1 MSLTKEWR
9 HRIMA
14 WRHELSQHFY
24 QPLGQVS
31 LEAAFTKKQFR
42 LEEALSQL
50 SFEPVSP
57 GTSWGAKWEYGWF
70 KGELN
75 VPDFAQGQMIALM
88 LDVGREPKVVVE
100 IRQEQMVPVV
110 IESVAEAAVYINGDY
125 AGAVDNQHKVLFLTD
140 SAEADQHFTV
150 VFEAYAGHGPREWRS
165 GPTPPDRETV
175 PEPPETQC
183 VVGQNHFGIWQEAAY
198 QLAMDVETLWDV
210 RESIAPESLR
220 VLEIDEGLKDF
231 TLIADF
237 EAPREEM
244 LVSLQKSRERLKPL
258 LKKKNGDTTPEMVG
272 FGHAHIDVAWLW
284 HLAETER
291 KCVRTFSTQLA
302 LMERYPEYKFLQS
315 QPQLYHMVKEKYPDL
330 YVKIQAAVER
340 GQWIP
345 EGAAWVEPDTN
356 IPSGESLIRQ
366 FLHGKRFYQDEFDV
380 DCELLWLPD
389 VFGYSG
395 ALPQIMRGCGV
406 KYFSTQKIF
415 WAYHGGEPFPYN
427 TFIWEGIDGSQV
439 MAHFHNDYNSETKP
453 SVVIQRWKDR
463 VQKDGFSS
471 RLFPFGWGD
480 GGGGPTREHLEYARR
495 QTNLEGVPKFRI
507 DDPMAFFHEQE
518 EAGWSDARY
527 VGELYFQAHRGTYT
541 SQARIKALNRRSE
554 FALRE
559 AELWGAA
566 AMVLCDFNFLYEEW
580 DSDWKTVL
588 LNHFHDVLPGSS
600 IHRVY
605 EEAEAQLSGVIES
618 AEAIANAA
626 RQKLLKEKKGLT
638 VFNSL
643 SWERDAVVELPEGF
657 EGLQSADGGSL
668 PVQQSEGKTFV
679 EVTAPSCGWRSYEPG
694 KPKTIENTLKVD
706 EHLLENNLV
715 RVAFNE
721 FGEIIHIF
729 DKVNQRDLTAG
740 TCNNL
745 RMYQDIPSAFD
756 AWDIDSM
763 YRQRPVAL
771 PDNAAI
777 TVEAEGPLFARIV
790 VKRKLNDSSMTQTIT
805 LRRDSRRMDFH
816 TVIDWQERHKLLKV
830 NFPVDIHAREALH
843 EIQFG
848 HLPRPTHRSRE
859 IDQDRYEVVNHKWTA
874 LAEGERGFAVLNDA
888 KYGVD
893 VLDNSINLTLLKSA
907 LAPDMTADRGV
918 QEFTYAF
925 YFWNEPFAMCDV
937 VQQGYQL
944 NVPVGAV
951 MGDAGSKSLFKLDQ
965 PNIIL
970 ETVKPAEN
978 PESSDLVLRLY
989 ESMGTKTRAKLTTS
1003 LPLKSTSQADML
1015 ENELEAL
1022 AIKDG
1027 EIELEFRPFEVK
1039 TLRLVTGET
1048 LETDY

>member
-42 LEEALSQL
+42 LDEALSQL
-50 SFEPVSP
+50 SFEPISP
-57 GTSWGAKWEYGWF
+57 GTAWGSKWEYGWF
-70 KGELN
+70 KGELSI
-75 VPDFAQGQMIALM
+75 PDFAQGQMIALM
-88 LDVGREPKVVVE
+88 LDVGREPKVVME
-100 IRQEQMVPVV
+100 IIQEQMVPVV
-110 IESVAEAAVYINGDY
+110 TERVAEAAVYINGDY
-125 AGAVDNQHKVLFLTD
+125 AGAVDNQHKVLILTD
-140 SAEADQHFTV
+140 SAEAGEHFTV

-165 GPTPPDRETV
+165 GPTPPDRETI

-183 VVGQNHFGIWQEAAY
+183 VVGQNHFGVWQERAY

-210 RESIAPESLR
+210 RENIDPESLR
-220 VLEIDEGLKDF
+220 VMEIDEGLKDF

-237 EAPREEM
+237 EAPREQM
-244 LVSLQKSRERLKPL
+244 LASLHKSRERLKPL
-258 LKKKNGDTTPEMVG
+258 LEKKNGDTTPEMVG

-315 QPQLYHMVKEKYPDL
+315 QPQLYLMVKEKYPDL
-330 YVKIQAAVER
+330 YEKILDAIAQD
-340 GQWIP
+340 QWIP

-356 IPSGESLIRQ
+356 ITGGESLIRQ
-366 FLHGKRFYQDEFDV
+366 FLHGKRFYQEEFGV

-415 WAYHGGEPFPYN
+415 WAYHGGAPFPYN

-453 SVVIQRWKDR
+453 SLVIRRWKER
-463 VQKDGFSS
+463 VQKDGFSA
-471 RLFPFGWGD
+471 RLYPFGWGD

-495 QTNLEGVPKFRI
+495 QKNLEGVPKFRI
-507 DDPMAFFHEQE
+507 DDPLAFFHEQE
-518 EAGWSDARY
+518 EAGWTDARY

-566 AMVLCDFNFLYEEW
+566 AMTLGDFNFPYLVW

-588 LNHFHDVLPGSS
+588 LNQFHDVLPGSS

-605 EEAEAQLSGVIES
+605 EEAEAQLSRVIES
-618 AEAIANAA
+618 SGDIANAA
-626 RQKLLKEKKGLT
+626 CQNLVEDEKGLT
-638 VFNSL
+638 IFNSL
-643 SWERDAVVELPEGF
+643 SWERDAVIELTEGF
-657 EGLQSADGGSL
+657 EGLQSADGTSV
-668 PVQQSEGKTFV
+668 PVQTSGGKTYA
-679 EVTAPSCGWRSYEPG
+679 EVRAPSCGWKSYTPG
-694 KPKTIENTLKVD
+694 KSIKIENTLKA
-706 EHLLENNLV
+706 EENLLENNLV
-715 RVAFNE
+715 RVEFNAL
-721 FGEIIHIF
+721 GEITSIF
-729 DKVNQRDLTAG
+729 DKVNQRESAAG
-740 TCNNL
+740 ACNSL

-771 PDNAAI
+771 PDKAEI

-790 VKRKLNDSSMTQTIT
+790 VKRKLNHSSMTQTIT
-805 LRRDSRRMDFH
+805 LRRNARRMDFH

-830 NFPVDIHAREALH
+830 NFPVDYHVRSALH

-874 LAEGERGFAVLNDA
+874 LAEAERGFAVLNDS

-918 QEFTYAF
+918 QAFTYAF
-925 YFWNEPFAMCDV
+925 YFWDTPFAESGV

-944 NVPVGAV
+944 NASLQTVTGN
-951 MGDAGSKSLFKLDQ
+951 AGLKSLFQLDQ
-965 PNIIL
+965 LNIIL
-970 ETVKPAEN
+970 ETIKPAEDA
-978 PESSDLVLRLY
+978 SAGDIVLRLY
-989 ESMGTKTRAKLTTS
+989 EAMGAKTRARLTTS
-1003 LPLKSTSQADML
+1003 LPVKSAHMADML
-1015 ENELEAL
+1015 ENVLESL

-1027 EIELEFRPFEVK
+1027 EIALEFRPFEIK
-1039 TLRLVTGET
+1039 TLRIKL
-1048 LETDY
+1048 

>member
-31 LEAAFTKKQFR
+31 LEAAFTKEQFR

-57 GTSWGAKWEYGWF
+57 GTAWGAKWEYGWF
-70 KGELN
+70 KGELTI
-75 VPDFAQGQMIALM
+75 PDYTQGQMITIM
-88 LDVGREPKVVVE
+88 LDVGREPKVIME
-100 IRQEQMVPVV
+100 IKQEQMVPAVV
-110 IESVAEAAVYINGDY
+110 ERVAEAAVYINGDY
-125 AGAVDNQHKVLFLTD
+125 AGAVDNQHKVIFLTD
-140 SAEADQHFTV
+140 TAEAGAHYTV
-150 VFEAYAGHGPREWRS
+150 VLEAYAGHGPREWRS
-165 GPTPPDRETV
+165 GPTPPDRETI
-175 PEPPETQC
+175 PEPPKTQC
-183 VVGQNHFGIWQEAAY
+183 VVGQNHFGIWQEVAY
-198 QLAMDVETLWDV
+198 QLAMDVETLWDI
-210 RESIAPESLR
+210 RENIDPESLR
-220 VLEIDEGLKDF
+220 LMEIDEGLKDF
-231 TLIADF
+231 SLIADF
-237 EAPREEM
+237 EAPRDEM
-244 LVSLQKSRERLKPL
+244 LASLIKSRERLKPL
-258 LKKKNGDTTPEMVG
+258 FEKKNGDTTPEMVG

-302 LMERYPEYKFLQS
+302 LMKRYPEYKFLQS
-315 QPQLYHMVKEKYPDL
+315 QPQLYSMVKEKYPDL
-330 YVKIQAAVER
+330 YEKILAAVER

-356 IPSGESLIRQ
+356 LTSGESLIRQ
-366 FLHGKRFYQDEFDV
+366 LLHGKRFYQDEFNV

-406 KYFSTQKIF
+406 RFFSTQKIF

-453 SVVIQRWKDR
+453 SVVIQRWKER

-495 QTNLEGVPKFRI
+495 QKNLEGVPKFRI

-518 EAGWSDARY
+518 EAGWPDARY

-541 SQARIKALNRRSE
+541 SQARTKALNRRSE
-554 FALRE
+554 FALHE

-566 AMVLCDFNFLYEEW
+566 AMVLGDFDFPYEVW
-580 DSDWKTVL
+580 DSDWKKVL

-600 IHRVY
+600 IHKVY

-618 AEAIANAA
+618 AGDIANAA
-626 RQKLLKEKKGLT
+626 CQNLLQEGKGLT
-638 VFNSL
+638 IFNSL
-643 SWERDAVVELPEGF
+643 SWERDEIIELPEGF
-657 EGLQSADGGSL
+657 EGLQSTDGS
-668 PVQQSEGKTFV
+668 PVPLQTSGGKTFV
-679 EVTAPSCGWRSYEPG
+679 EVTAPPCGWRSYAPG
-694 KPKTIENTLKVD
+694 KSKSIENRLKAN
-706 EHLLENNLV
+706 EHLLENDLV
-715 RVAFNE
+715 RVEFNE
-721 FGEIIHIF
+721 LGEIISLF
-729 DKVNQRDLTAG
+729 DKANQRELTAG
-740 TCNNL
+740 ACNSMK
-745 RMYQDIPSAFD
+745 MYQDIPSAFD

-763 YRQRPVAL
+763 YRQRPVDL
-771 PDNAAI
+771 PDKAEI
-777 TVEAEGPLFARIV
+777 TVEAVGPFFARLV
-790 VKRKLNDSSMTQTIT
+790 VKRKLNHSSMTQTIT
-805 LRRDSRRMDFH
+805 LRRNARRMDFH

-830 NFPVDIHAREALH
+830 DFPVDYHVRNALH

-848 HLPRPTHRSRE
+848 HLSRPTHRSRE

-874 LAEGERGFAVLNDA
+874 LAEGERGFAVLNDS

-893 VLDNSINLTLLKSA
+893 VLNNSINLTLLKSA
-907 LAPDMTADRGV
+907 LAPDMTADRGR

-925 YFWNEPFAMCDV
+925 YFWNEPFARCDLI
-937 VQQGYQL
+937 QQGYQL
-944 NVPVGAV
+944 NVPVQV
-951 MGDAGSKSLFKLDQ
+951 VIGDGGSRSLFQLDQ

-970 ETVKPAEN
+970 ETVKPAEDASAG
-978 PESSDLVLRLY
+978 EVILRLY
-989 ESMGTKTRAKLTTS
+989 ESMGTKTCVKLTTS
-1003 LPLKSTSQADML
+1003 LPFKSAYKADML
-1015 ENELEAL
+1015 ENELESL
-1022 AIKDG
+1022 EIKEG
-1027 EIELEFRPFEVK
+1027 EIDLEFRPFEIK
-1039 TLRLVTGET
+1039 TLRLVTGEP
-1048 LETDY
+1048 LKGDR